1 MPQIIT
7 DIFDFGSFCC
17 HLLWSATSVQIFQ
30 VTATIHY
37 FRSFKFKNNLAF
49 DKYAM

>member
-7 DIFDFGSFCC
+7 YGEFDCRSFC

-30 VTATIHY
+30 VTATIPP
-37 FRSFKFKNNLAF
+37 L
-49 DKYAM
+49 